1 MEMQNEICTVSTKN
15 GICVVRA
22 RVHIDGAQRMK
33 YNNTI
38 R

>member
-1 MEMQNEICTVSTKN
+1 MYSIDKN

>member
-1 MEMQNEICTVSTKN
+1 MEIQNEIYAVSTKS

-22 RVHIDGAQRMK
+22 RVHVDGAQRMK